1 MAKREGF
8 SSRIGFILSCIGSAI
23 GLGNVWMFPYK
34 LGENGGAAFLIPYI
48 IFVFA
53 LGSMGLIGEM
63 AFGRMY
69 KQGSLGA
76 IRTVMNEKNKK
87 GGKIFSVI
95 PTIGLLGIFMFYTIV
110 IGWILKYFVISI
122 TGQLGSINTE
132 GYFNS
137 FAFSNGSIL
146 WHLAAVVITLL
157 IVSIGVSNGIEK
169 INKVVIPLLFVIF
182 IMLMVKSF
190 SLDGSYEGIKY
201 LLQPKWEYLLIPKTW
216 IMALGQA
223 FFTVSIT
230 GCGMVIY
237 GSYAG
242 KNFDIPNCALST
254 AVFDT
259 LSALL
264 AAFMIIPAVFAFGLS
279 PTAGPSLMFITV
291 PTIFQEMPFGG
302 FLCALFFLSIICA
315 AISSSISLLEGP
327 VEAVMTITKWSRK
340 KATIIVAVTGF
351 ILAVPLCTN
360 EVFFNN
366 FTDFVTIV
374 LSPFGAVVTAVIFY
388 YMIDSKKIL
397 DEVNEGAKH
406 KFGHWFINFGKYV
419 FVPATVAI
427 IVLGIIYGGI
437 G

>member
-169 INKVVIPLLFVIF
+169 INKIVIPLLFVIF

-279 PTAGPSLMFITV
+279 PTAGPSLMFITCLLY
-291 PTIFQEMPFGG
+291 FRK
-302 FLCALFFLSIICA
+302 C
-315 AISSSISLLEGP
+315 LLE
-327 VEAVMTITKWSRK
+327 
-340 KATIIVAVTGF
+340 
-351 ILAVPLCTN
+351 
-360 EVFFNN
+360 
-366 FTDFVTIV
+366 DF
-374 LSPFGAVVTAVIFY
+374 
-388 YMIDSKKIL
+388 
-397 DEVNEGAKH
+397 
-406 KFGHWFINFGKYV
+406 YV
-419 FVPATVAI
+419 H
-427 IVLGIIYGGI
+427 YSS
-437 G
+437 